1 MRDSG
6 KRFLRAR
13 PASAYIDP
21 GTGGA
26 VFSALAPLIAMIGI
40 MVVAVVGFGRTYVR
54 LVAGFLWRRRVWVA
68 VALVLIAA
76 GTVAAL
82 ALR

>member
-1 MRDSG
+1 
-6 KRFLRAR
+6 
-13 PASAYIDP
+13 
-21 GTGGA
+21 
-26 VFSALAPLIAMIGI
+26 MIGVV
-40 MVVAVVGFGRTYVR
+40 VVAVIGFGRTYLW
-54 LVAGFLWRRRVWVA
+54 LVTGFLWRRRVWVA